1 MPHVS
6 ESLTKMSNEMAR
18 LSERTKAAEEHA
30 ADARTQTH
38 RELEA
43 RIATAKDDA
52 QRRRNEAQARGAQA
66 KDDAAAQWS
75 KLRGGVSDHLDQMRS
90 KIDER
95 RDDHDAHVAERRAE
109 QAEENAGDSID
120 FAAWAV
126 AEAEASVLEA
136 ADARVIADSLA

>member
-6 ESLTKMSNEMAR
+6 ESLTKMSNQMAR

-38 RELEA
+38 QELEA
-43 RIATAKDDA
+43 RIATAKADA
-52 QRRRNEAQARGAQA
+52 QRRRDEARASGAQA
-66 KDDAAAQWS
+66 KSDATAQWS
-75 KLRGGVSDHLDQMRS
+75 KLRGNVGDYFDGMRS
-90 KIDER
+90 RIDER
-95 RDDHDAHVAERRAE
+95 RDDHDAHIAERRAE